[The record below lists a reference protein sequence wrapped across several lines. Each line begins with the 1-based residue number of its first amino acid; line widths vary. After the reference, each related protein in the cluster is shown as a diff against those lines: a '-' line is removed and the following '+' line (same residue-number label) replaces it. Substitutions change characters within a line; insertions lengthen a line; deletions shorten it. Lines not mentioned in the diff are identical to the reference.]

1 MENKNNEL
9 AQNTEKFDNAHI
21 AELSKMT
28 KNNRDNLK
36 LQREEDEAID
46 LGNKPREASAK
57 RMYEQSKNKEII
69 EAERGQKLIARRAFL
84 KGVLVSTGVIAT
96 VAVGIE
102 AVHTNTQ
109 KIKEAKSK
117 AAKKIYEKAKKQ
129 ATIDAAYKAIAPK
142 LLNML
147 NKSSVNKFKESL
159 NGTTIEKYSEYLLY
173 RLIEENELYNYG
185 NNLVNA
191 DECLEE
197 INAIRMK
204 VIADANQ
211 NKNLYEG
218 YNVPDHSDYEDANR
232 YNADKVDNGA
242 IDVYFDTRMDAET
255 FRTDVDIYQMVQEQK
270 NKVEKG
276 ASR

>member
-1 MENKNNEL
+1 MENQNNEL

-21 AELSKMT
+21 AGLSKMT
-28 KNNRDNLK
+28 KDNRDNIK

-46 LGNKPREASAK
+46 LGNKSREASAK

-84 KGVLVSTGVIAT
+84 KGALASTGVIAMA
-96 VAVGIE
+96 AVGIE
-102 AVHTNTQ
+102 STHKIEQKTN
-109 KIKEAKSK
+109 
-117 AAKKIYEKAKKQ
+117 AAESMAAEKAKKQ
-129 ATIDAAYKAIAPK
+129 ATIDAAYRAIAPE
-142 LLNML
+142 LLEML
-147 NKSSVNKFKESL
+147 DKSSVNKFKESL

-185 NNLVNA
+185 VHYIDAN
-191 DECLEE
+191 ECLAE

-204 VIADANQ
+204 VIADASQ
-211 NKNLYEG
+211 NKDLYEG
-218 YNVPDHSDYEDANR
+218 YNVPDYSDNEDENRFNAN
-232 YNADKVDNGA
+232 KVDNGA

-255 FRTDVDIYQMVQEQK
+255 FSTDVDSYQMAQEQK
-270 NKVEKG
+270 NEVEKG

>member
-1 MENKNNEL
+1 MENQNNEL

-28 KNNRDNLK
+28 KNNRDNIK
-36 LQREEDEAID
+36 LQREENEAID

-84 KGVLVSTGVIAT
+84 KGALASTGVIAMA
-96 VAVGIE
+96 AVGIE
-102 AVHTNTQ
+102 STHKIEQKTN
-109 KIKEAKSK
+109 
-117 AAKKIYEKAKKQ
+117 AAESMAAEKAKKQ
-129 ATIDAAYKAIAPK
+129 ATIDAAYRAIAPE
-142 LLNML
+142 LLEML
-147 NKSSVNKFKESL
+147 DKSSVNKFKESL

-185 NNLVNA
+185 VHYIDAN
-191 DECLEE
+191 ECLEE

-211 NKNLYEG
+211 NKDLYEG
-218 YNVPDHSDYEDANR
+218 YNVPDYSDNEDENRFNAN
-232 YNADKVDNGA
+232 KVDNGA
-242 IDVYFDTRMDAET
+242 IDVYFDTRMDAEM
-255 FRTDVDIYQMVQEQK
+255 FSTDVDSYQMAQEQK
-270 NKVEKG
+270 NEVEKG

>member
-1 MENKNNEL
+1 MENQNNEL

-28 KNNRDNLK
+28 KDNRDNIK

-69 EAERGQKLIARRAFL
+69 EAKRGQKLIARRAFL
-84 KGVLVSTGVIAT
+84 KGALASTGVIAMA
-96 VAVGIE
+96 AVGIE
-102 AVHTNTQ
+102 STHKIEQ
-109 KIKEAKSK
+109 KIN
-117 AAKKIYEKAKKQ
+117 AAESMAAEKAKKQ
-129 ATIDAAYKAIAPK
+129 ATIDAAYRAIAPE
-142 LLNML
+142 LLEML
-147 NKSSVNKFKESL
+147 DKSSVNKFKESL

-185 NNLVNA
+185 VHYIDAN
-191 DECLEE
+191 ECLAQ

-204 VIADANQ
+204 VIADASQ
-211 NKNLYEG
+211 NKDLYEG
-218 YNVPDHSDYEDANR
+218 YNVPDYSDNEDENRFNAN
-232 YNADKVDNGA
+232 KVDNGA

-255 FRTDVDIYQMVQEQK
+255 FSTDVDSYQMAQEQK
-270 NKVEKG
+270 NEVEKG